1 MLRSII
7 EGLLAVHEKVEEQ
20 QAELD
25 KRVRQAAKTD
35 ETTRRLRSNTV
46 PIGAI
51 PTGLQVCECF
61 VVSST
66 ALGRASPALPRRE
79 VSWDTE
85 GLAELSE
92 SDRPEQVA

>member
-1 MLRSII
+1 MFRLSLVVVDHEHMLRSII

-51 PTGLQVCECF
+51 PTGLQVCDA
-61 VVSST
+61 SSSHPPLW
-66 ALGRASPALPRRE
+66 AGPRLRYLDE
-79 VSWDTE
+79 RLVGTRR
-85 GLAELSE
+85 G
-92 SDRPEQVA
+92 